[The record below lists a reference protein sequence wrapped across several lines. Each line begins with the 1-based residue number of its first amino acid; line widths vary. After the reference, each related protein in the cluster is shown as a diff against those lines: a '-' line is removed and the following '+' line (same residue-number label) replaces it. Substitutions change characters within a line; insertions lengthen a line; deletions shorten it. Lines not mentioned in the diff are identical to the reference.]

1 MLLAGPAEN
10 PTRKV
15 SPPVPFETL
24 SRQADEARDAGRLDE
39 ALQIYKKALKLKP
52 SWDEGWW
59 AAGSIAYD
67 IDKYTEC
74 VPAFQK
80 LSALKPEMA
89 PAWTMLGMC
98 EYRLKRYDA
107 ALRSLI
113 QADRLGF
120 KEPPEL
126 ARSGRLHLA
135 LTLTK
140 NGSFERA
147 IVLLTEMTR
156 GTEGQKTPDTITAA
170 GIAGLR
176 RALVPPEVPQADRDL
191 VWKLGDAMSSA
202 MEQSQKDAIPK
213 FETVLAE
220 YPNEP
225 NVHFRF
231 GAYLMGQEPERGIA
245 EIEKT
250 LELDPKHVPA
260 LVSLAAIYLK
270 RGDLDKA
277 RQYAEKS
284 VETSPGDFA
293 THITLGR
300 VKLESDDAAGAAKEL
315 ELAIRLAP
323 DVPEAHFILASA
335 YSRLGRKAEAD
346 REREEFRRLKKLSD
360 RQ

>member
-10 PTRKV
+10 PAKKV
-15 SPPVPFETL
+15 PAPVPFETL

-67 IDKYTEC
+67 IDKYNEC

-80 LSALKPEMA
+80 LAALKPEMA

-140 NGSFERA
+140 NGNFEKA
-147 IVLLTEMTR
+147 ITLLTEMTR
-156 GTEGQKTPDTITAA
+156 GALGQKTPETVTAT

-176 RALVPPEVPQADRDL
+176 RALVPPEVPETDRDL
-191 VWKLGDAMSSA
+191 VLKLGDAMSSA
-202 MEQSQKDAIPK
+202 MEQNPKEAIPK
-213 FETVLAE
+213 FEAVLAE

-231 GAYLMGQEPERGIA
+231 GAYLVGQDPERGIA

-260 LVSLAAIYLK
+260 LVSLAVIHLK
-270 RGDLDKA
+270 RDELEKA
-277 RQYAEKS
+277 TYYAEES
-284 VETSPGDFA
+284 VKTSPGDFA
-293 THITLGR
+293 THITWGR
-300 VKLESDDAAGAAKEL
+300 VKLATDDAAGAAKEL
-315 ELAIRLAP
+315 EFAIRLAP
-323 DVPEAHFILASA
+323 AIPEAHFILASA
-335 YSRLGRKAEAD
+335 YARLGRKAEAD
-346 REREEFRRLKKLSD
+346 RERAEFQRLKKLSEK
-360 RQ
+360 Q